1 MRPPPAEVD
10 ADGMVKRAFG
20 LLLVLAWIAGLLYA
34 VPADAH
40 ALTAVL
46 GA

>member
-1 MRPPPAEVD
+1 MRPPAAAVE
-10 ADGMVKRAFG
+10 ADRMLKRGIG

-40 ALTAVL
+40 ELAAAL